1 MMYSVMLVD
10 DENIFLDFMQR
21 VVDWEEQDCEIVSTA
36 KSGEEALEKIKELQ
50 PDIAFMDISMAKMNG
65 LEVSEQVKNL
75 GIPTEI
81 IITTAHDDFRYARQ
95 AIKLEVSDY
104 LLKPFDAEELLRSLS
119 IAKTSVLKLREAHIT
134 ARENALFRMVENLDM
149 ETSYSVGDMDSFID
163 HFERQDYS
171 SVDDE
176 IIKLFG
182 VNNEGLFSF
191 QYALSVYHTLVVT
204 VYNRYHNNIKSN
216 RSEFIKKQLM
226 IANRLNDC
234 STAEQ
239 LRSVLRES
247 VFELLS
253 DCMPVQKSGK
263 KQILMQRIE
272 QYLTDNYQNTG
283 LTVDDIARELYFENS
298 YLRRTYKSMT
308 GMTIINRLEEIRLS
322 RAKELLK
329 TGEIVQSEIALLCG
343 FSDQYY
349 FSKRFKQVCG
359 ETPTEYKNRML
370 TGDVQLYV

>member
-1 MMYSVMLVD
+1 MIYSVILVD
-10 DENIFLDFMQR
+10 DESIFLEFMQK
-21 VVDWEEQDCEIVSTA
+21 VIDWEGQDCEIVATA

-50 PDIAFMDISMAKMNG
+50 PDIAFMDISMASMNG
-65 LEVSEQVKNL
+65 LEVCEQLKAL
-75 GIPTEI
+75 DIPTEVV
-81 IITTAHDDFRYARQ
+81 ITTAHDNFRYARQ

-104 LLKPFDAEELLRSLS
+104 LLKPFNAEELLHSLR
-119 IAKTSVLKLREAHIT
+119 IAQSAVTKLREAHIT
-134 ARENALFRMVENLDM
+134 ARENALFRMVENIEIDSSYGIDDM
-149 ETSYSVGDMDSFID
+149 EVFID
-163 HFERQDYS
+163 HFERAEYDL
-171 SVDDE
+171 VDID

-182 VNNEGLFSF
+182 VNNEGIFSF

-204 VYNRYHNNIKSN
+204 VYNRYQNNIKSN
-216 RSEFIKKQLM
+216 RSDFIKKQLL

-234 STAEQ
+234 STAQQ
-239 LRSVLRES
+239 LSSVLRES

-253 DCMPVQKSGK
+253 DCMPTQKSGK
-263 KQILMQRIE
+263 KQILVQRIE
-272 QYLTDNYQNTG
+272 QFLRDNYQNTG

-298 YLRRTYKSMT
+298 YLRRTYKSIT

-329 TGEIVQSEIALLCG
+329 LGEIVQSEIAELCG

-359 ETPTEYKNRML
+359 ETPSEYRNR
-370 TGDVQLYV
+370 VSQIKQNV